1 MQRFGLLAGI
11 GLATLGTLGIA
22 GGGILWNF
30 QGRFLGLSSTITA
43 VVLLAI
49 SLVMLRPLPNE
60 PFDLEALEISDL
72 PAVAPASSTIKL
84 KRPQASLIGLTLA
97 AFGTFGLA
105 ASGIL
110 WNFQGI
116 AFGLSGTLTSVV
128 ALLLSIPFLWPIG
141 SRQSE
146 PTLTVKRKIE
156 PVPVETVQPAVQLEP
171 KPAQKPEP
179 EASLSISDVQSY
191 TTAAPA
197 PAAPSTVQTTAE
209 AIAAELAA
217 AQDQATPVEL
227 VTFAP
232 QNLVPGGSLP
242 SRKRRPGASMKG
254 YRGMVEELFR
264 S

>member
-1 MQRFGLLAGI
+1 MQRLGLLAGI

-30 QGRFLGLSSTITA
+30 QGRLLGLSSTITA

-49 SLVMLRPLPNE
+49 SLVLLRPLPNE

-72 PAVAPASSTIKL
+72 PAVAPASSTIRL

-141 SRQSE
+141 SRRPA
-146 PTLTVKRKIE
+146 PTLTVKRKSE
-156 PVPVETVQPAVQLEP
+156 PVAVESVPPAPQAEPEPAPELEP
-171 KPAQKPEP
+171 Q
-179 EASLSISDVQSY
+179 ASLATMSEAQSD
-191 TTAAPA
+191 TPAAPA
-197 PAAPSTVQTTAE
+197 GVQTTAE

-217 AQDQATPVEL
+217 AQEQAAPVEL

-232 QNLVPGGSLP
+232 QNLAPGGSVP
-242 SRKRRPGASMKG
+242 SRNRRPGASMKG

>member
-1 MQRFGLLAGI
+1 
-11 GLATLGTLGIA
+11 
-22 GGGILWNF
+22 
-30 QGRFLGLSSTITA
+30 

-49 SLVMLRPLPNE
+49 SLVLLRPLPDE
-60 PFDLEALEISDL
+60 PFDLEELEISDL
-72 PAVAPASSTIKL
+72 PAVAPASSTIRL

-141 SRQSE
+141 SRRPE
-146 PTLTVKRKIE
+146 PTLTVKRKSE
-156 PVPVETVQPAVQLEP
+156 PVPVETIQPAVQLEP
-171 KPAQKPEP
+171 KPAQEPEP
-179 EASLSISDVQSY
+179 QASVAFSDVQGD
-191 TTAAPA
+191 TPAAPA
-197 PAAPSTVQTTAE
+197 PEAPATGAPATVQTTAE

-217 AQDQATPVEL
+217 AQKQAAPVEL